1 MKKTIIL
8 IILLH
13 SIFCYSQTPL
23 TLNQAIEIAQQSSLQ
38 TQINTQNFEIGKQ
51 NFRRENATL
60 LPQINLNGNLPGYN
74 NSISNITQPDG
85 TIKFT
90 TVEQAYSTGTLSLN
104 QKILATGGSLNI
116 SSGLNRFD
124 RLTGLKSTN
133 WQSQPVNI
141 NLSQPIFQFN
151 YFKFSRKIA
160 KLNNQLNSKTYIESK
175 EDIALQ
181 VSQQF
186 FSTLLS
192 QQNMALV
199 QYNKKVTDTLFSVA
213 KTKLNIGKIDEDE
226 YLQLNLQV
234 IVNTNALSAALIV
247 YNNNIAI
254 LLSLI
259 NTNENYV
266 LKDEK
271 PKHQF
276 LAEKELAIQ
285 QAIKNR
291 SDVLQEQVNIE
302 NQIANLSMNNYKRL
316 PNFTLNATY
325 GLNQQ
330 SPIFNEVYKNALPQQ
345 LASVGVNMP
354 IISFGANNANY
365 KIAQH
370 QLNKQKLQ
378 QDLFYKN
385 LTITITKNI
394 ADYNLYSQSYKLT
407 VQADSIAQKR
417 FAIALIKY
425 KIGKITYTDLFTAQ
439 QQKDKAK
446 IDLIQNQQNYWNAYY
461 TLRKNTLYDFE
472 GGRSLVE

>member
-51 NFRRENATL
+51 SFRRDNATL

-74 NSISNITQPDG
+74 NSISSITQPDG

-90 TVEQAYSTGTLSLN
+90 TVEQAYSTGILSLN

-116 SSGLNRFD
+116 NSGLNRFD
-124 RLTGLKSTN
+124 RLTGVKSTN
-133 WQSQPVNI
+133 WQSQPINI

-151 YFKFSRKIA
+151 NFKFSRKIA

-175 EDIALQ
+175 EVIALQ

-186 FSTLLS
+186 FTSLLS
-192 QQNMALV
+192 QQNLTLV
-199 QYNKKVTDTLFSVA
+199 QYNKNITDTLFAVA
-213 KTKLNIGKIDEDE
+213 KTKLNLGKIDEDE
-226 YLQLNLQV
+226 FLQINLQV
-234 IVNTNALSAALIV
+234 IGYANVLSAAQINY
-247 YNNNIAI
+247 YNNMAV
-254 LLSLI
+254 LLLLL
-259 NTNENYV
+259 NAKENYV
-266 LKDEK
+266 LKNEI
-271 PKHQF
+271 PKQQF
-276 LAEKELAIQ
+276 IIERELAIQ
-285 QAIKNR
+285 QAFKNR
-291 SDVLQEQVNIE
+291 SDALQEQLNLE
-302 NQIANLSMNNYKRL
+302 NQIANLSINNYKRL

-385 LTITITKNI
+385 LAITITKNI
-394 ADYNLYSQSYKLT
+394 ADYNLYSQNYKLS

-417 FAIALIKY
+417 FAIALNKY
-425 KIGKITYTDLFTAQ
+425 NIGKITYTDLFIAQ
-439 QQKDKAK
+439 QQKDKA
-446 IDLIQNQQNYWNAYY
+446 ITDLIQNQQNYWNAYY

-472 GGRSLVE
+472 NGRRLVE

>member
-8 IILLH
+8 IILLRP
-13 SIFCYSQTPL
+13 IFCYSQTPL
-23 TLNQAIEIAQQSSLQ
+23 TLSQAIELAQQSSLQ
-38 TQINTQNFEIGKQ
+38 TQINKQNFEIGKQ
-51 NFRRENATL
+51 SFRRDNAAL
-60 LPQINLNGNLPGYN
+60 LPQLNLNGNLPGYN
-74 NSISNITQPDG
+74 NSISSITQPDG

-90 TVEQAYSTGTLSLN
+90 TVEQAYSTGTLSLS
-104 QKILATGGSLNI
+104 QKLLATGGSLNI

-124 RLTGLKSTN
+124 RLTGLKYTN

-151 YFKFSRKIA
+151 NFKFSRKIA
-160 KLNNQLNSKTYIESK
+160 KLNNQLNSKTFIESK
-175 EDIALQ
+175 EAIALQ

-199 QYNKKVTDTLFSVA
+199 QYNKNVTDTLFAVA
-213 KTKLNIGKIDEDE
+213 KTKLNLGKIDEDE
-226 YLQLNLQV
+226 YLQINLQV
-234 IVNTNALSAALIV
+234 IGYTNALNAAQIA
-247 YNNNIAI
+247 YNNNIAA
-254 LLSLI
+254 LLTLL

-266 LKDEK
+266 LKDEI
-271 PKHQF
+271 PKQQF
-276 LAEKELAIQ
+276 VVEKQLAIQ
-285 QAIKNR
+285 QANKNR
-291 SDVLQEQVNIE
+291 SDVLQEQLNLE
-302 NQIANLSMNNYKRL
+302 NQIANLSINNYKRL

-330 SPIFNEVYKNALPQQ
+330 SPLLNEVYKNALPQQ

-385 LTITITKNI
+385 LTNTITKNI
-394 ADYNLYSQSYKLT
+394 ADYNLYSQNYKLS

-417 FAIALIKY
+417 FAIALNKY
-425 KIGKITYTDLFTAQ
+425 KLGKITYTDLFIAQ

-446 IDLIQNQQNYWNAYY
+446 TDLIQNQQNYWNSYY

-472 GGRSLVE
+472 NGRSLVE